1 MPAKRYQIS
10 GQAQN
15 TIPQFMGKALQQ
27 GGDGGYNKAERH
39 YLGSIAE
46 ALKSALSKLP
56 SDANL
61 TLVGSFSQE
70 GQALDITLE
79 IHANHPRIGDGG
91 LYEANDGTGQNETA
105 GTTGVG
111 SAPASGDSSIATR
124 ESTEGA
130 TSPENAGGIGEH
142 LSSEK

>member
-15 TIPQFMGKALQQ
+15 TIPQFVGKALQQ

-39 YLGSIAE
+39 YLESLAAG
-46 ALKSALSKLP
+46 LKDALSKLP
-56 SDANL
+56 GDANL
-61 TLVGSFSQE
+61 TLVGSFEQS
-70 GQALDITLE
+70 GQALDITIE
-79 IHANHPRIGDGG
+79 IHANHPRIGDDS
-91 LYEANDGTGQNETA
+91 LYGEPAPTTDA

-111 SAPASGDSSIATR
+111 SAPASGNASIATR

-130 TSPENAGGIGEH
+130 TSPEGAGGIGEH
-142 LSSEK
+142 LRSE